1 MKPNS
6 ETRLNDAIRAIQSDE
21 PTATDFAASAQ
32 RIADS
37 LNLGPI
43 TLANGQADA
52 QAFLAPSAATR
63 AAVDWSAPRA
73 VAAQPSF
80 FSKKVFGWSSIPAAA
95 LLAATFFAYKTW
107 WEVPTGVRAEV
118 RSIDGSAY
126 LVSDAGDRQLT
137 PGYQLREGDRL
148 RTSGGTHAV
157 LRLADGS
164 SVEVNERSEL
174 GVAARG
180 QNLTLSLANGAV
192 IVEAAKRTSGHLYV
206 TTPDSRSAVTGTV
219 FSVNSGIKGSR
230 VAVVEGTVDVAHSG
244 ADTLLHPGEQLAT
257 TDNLSPEPVAAQLS
271 WSKDS
276 AKYLTLLAQFS
287 ILQNRIDAIS
297 FPAARYSSD
306 LLPRVPA
313 TTALYVSI
321 PNLGDFLAQANTIF
335 QDQLK
340 QSPELAQWW
349 SRGGSRH
356 TAEFDSLVDK
366 LHTMSQYLG
375 SEVVI
380 VGLKQ
385 SPNASFAVVADLS
398 KGGLDT
404 YLTQTFGPSGT
415 NPGITVLTP
424 ATLASASNTQT
435 GQFALIRSH
444 EAVFSNSVAT
454 LKQVSAQLDSGV
466 SGFATADFGQQIA
479 AAYTR
484 GAGVIIAADLQQMI
498 PTSPS
503 SSSALTQT
511 GMDNVRY
518 LIAEHREVNNQ
529 PENHLNLQFAGERQ
543 KLASWL
549 AAPAP
554 IGSLDFVS
562 PNAAIAVAGLSKDPR
577 AIADDIL
584 AMASK
589 NGGSE
594 GLADAEAQTGIN
606 FRDDIAANLGGDFLV
621 ALDGPVLPTPSWKA
635 VVEVHNTAAL
645 EQTFEKLAQIT
656 QTLAAQKGDSFK
668 GITIQSADSNGQTFY
683 SIVSLDTN
691 AVVAQYTFSDGYM
704 IAAPSQALLTAAIQT
719 HTSGNSLAHSAA
731 FKALLPRD
739 ENENYS
745 AVAYQNLGPEL
756 TPLLSQFSG
765 QQAAAIQQLAQDARP
780 TAICAWGK
788 DTRIEAASNSHLLGF
803 DFLALAS
810 LIHPGNNAAA
820 ANVKD

>member
-6 ETRLNDAIRAIQSDE
+6 EARLNDAIRAIHSDE
-21 PTATDFAASAQ
+21 PTATEFAASAQ
-32 RIADS
+32 RVADR

-43 TLANGQADA
+43 TRDDA

-63 AAVDWSAPRA
+63 ATVDWSAPRI
-73 VAAQPSF
+73 AAKPSAW
-80 FSKKVFGWSSIPAAA
+80 SPRVFGWTSIPAAA

-118 RSIDGSAY
+118 RSIDGSAF
-126 LVSDAGDRQLT
+126 LLSGAGDRQLT
-137 PGYQLREGDRL
+137 PGYQLKEGDRL

-174 GVAARG
+174 GIAARG
-180 QNLTLSLANGAV
+180 HNMTLSLANGAV

-206 TTPDSRSAVTGTV
+206 TTPDSRSSVTGTV

-257 TDNLSPEPVAAQLS
+257 TDNLSPEPVTQQIS
-271 WSKDS
+271 WSADS

-287 ILQNRIDAIS
+287 ILQNRIEAIP
-297 FPAARYSSD
+297 FPAARYTSD

-349 SRGGSRH
+349 SRGGSRN

-385 SPNASFAVVADLS
+385 SPNASFAVVADLTRS
-398 KGGLDT
+398 GLDT
-404 YLTQTFGPSGT
+404 YLTQTFANIGT
-415 NPGITVLTP
+415 GPGITVLTP
-424 ATLASASNTQT
+424 ATLASASTTQT
-435 GQFALIRSH
+435 GQFALIRAH

-454 LKQVSAQLDSGV
+454 LKQVSAQLDSGP
-466 SGFATADFGQQIA
+466 SGFATADFGQQIT

-498 PTSPS
+498 PASQS
-503 SSSALTQT
+503 NAAAVTQT
-511 GMDNVRY
+511 GLDTVRY
-518 LIAEHREVNNQ
+518 LIAEHREANGQ

-562 PNAAIAVAGLSKDPR
+562 PNAAIAVAGLSKDPK

-584 AMASK
+584 AMATK
-589 NGGSE
+589 DGATGDFDN
-594 GLADAEAQTGIN
+594 AQQQFGIN
-606 FRDDIAANLGGDFLV
+606 FRDDIAANLGGDFLL

-635 VVEVHNTAAL
+635 VIEVHNTAAL
-645 EQTFEKLAQIT
+645 EQTFEKLAQVT
-656 QTLAAQKGDSFK
+656 QTIAAQKGGSFK
-668 GITIQSADSNGQTFY
+668 GITIQSSTANNQTFY
-683 SIVSLDTN
+683 GILNLATN
-691 AVVAQYTFSDGYM
+691 ATLAQYTFSDGYM
-704 IAAPSQALLTAAIQT
+704 IAAPTRALLISALET
-719 HTSGNSLAHSAA
+719 HTSGNSLAHSSA
-731 FKALLPRD
+731 FKSLLPRD
-739 ENENYS
+739 ANENYS

-788 DTRIEAASNSHLLGF
+788 DTRIEAASNSHLFGF

-810 LIHPGNNAAA
+810 LLHPGNHTAAA
-820 ANVKD
+820 SVQD